1 MATDEQQT
9 VRAAGGVVWRRSP
22 GGDREVALVRRDAYD
37 DWTFPKGK
45 LKRGE
50 SEAEAAVREVEEET
64 GLRCLLGPELG
75 TTRYRDPKDRPKTVR
90 YWEMTGCEGEL
101 SAHNEID
108 AARWV
113 PIEEA
118 RRLLTYPRDRALLE
132 RLSEG
137 P

>member
-9 VRAAGGVVWRRSP
+9 VRAAGGVVWRRSA

-64 GLRCLLGPELG
+64 GLRCPLGPELG

>member
-1 MATDEQQT
+1 MDESDV
-9 VRAAGGVVWRRSP
+9 VRAAGGVIWRRGA
-22 GGDREVALVRRDAYD
+22 GGDREVALVRREAYG

-64 GLRCLLGPELG
+64 GLRCPLGPELG

-101 SAHNEID
+101 SANHEID
-108 AARWV
+108 EARWV

-118 RRLLTYPRDRALLE
+118 QALLTYPRDRALLE
-132 RLSEG
+132 RLSED